1 MRSLAD
7 TGRATSACCA
17 AAGLVLVIGLAACS
31 TTAPATRAGG
41 VAPASKAG
49 STPSVTQVPAQTQ
62 PPVRAQVPVQV
73 QAQVQADA
81 GGFQLTQKLR
91 VPSEARA
98 EYDNAIR
105 LVGAAQ
111 YDQAIPLLKRVT
123 EKAPAAAAA
132 YVDLGIAYG
141 RSGDLDDAVTSLR
154 RAVELNPRQLVA
166 WNELGMAYRRK
177 GEFNAARESYEK
189 ALTIFPGFHY
199 ARLNLAILCDVYLG
213 DVACAQEN
221 YAAYQKLVP
230 DDAQVSAW
238 VADLGTR
245 AAR

>member
-7 TGRATSACCA
+7 MARIAGVRCA
-17 AAGLVLVIGLAACS
+17 VAGLVLMIGLVGCA
-31 TTAPATRAGG
+31 TTAPAPKASGTAAPVQAPG
-41 VAPASKAG
+41 VQAPAVRA
-49 STPSVTQVPAQTQ
+49 PAVQVPA
-62 PPVRAQVPVQV
+62 VQV
-73 QAQVQADA
+73 TAAPAEA

-91 VPSEARA
+91 VPSDARA
-98 EYDNAIR
+98 DYDNAIR
-105 LVGAAQ
+105 LVNAGQ
-111 YDQAIPLLKRVT
+111 YDQGIALLKRVT

-141 RSGDLDDAVTSLR
+141 RAGDLDDSVASLK

-166 WNELGMAYRRK
+166 WNELGMVYRRK
-177 GEFNAARESYEK
+177 GEFSAARDAYEK
-189 ALTIFPGFHY
+189 ALGIFPGFHY

-230 DDAQVSAW
+230 DDSQVTAW

-245 AAR
+245 AAH